1 MTEFEEVYQTYFQDV
16 YRYIRQLSGDEQTA
30 EEVTSETFF
39 KAMRSIGT
47 FRGECDLRVW
57 LCQIAKNTYY
67 SYCKKNARTVSLDE
81 EAAVEQPGTQNV
93 EDEISRR
100 ETVRQTQE
108 ALHGLPEPYK
118 EVFMWRAFADL
129 SFKQIGQMFRK
140 SDNWACV
147 TYHRARAMIKSRM
160 EGKGHE
166 K

>member
-1 MTEFEEVYQTYFQDV
+1 MCQTQ
-16 YRYIRQLSGDEQTA
+16 
-30 EEVTSETFF
+30 
-39 KAMRSIGT
+39 K
-47 FRGECDLRVW
+47 
-57 LCQIAKNTYY
+57 KTYY
-67 SYCKKNARTVSLDE
+67 SYCKNNARAVSLDE
-81 EAAVEQPGTQNV
+81 KAAAEQPDINV
-93 EDEISRR
+93 EEEISRR

-129 SFKQIGQMFRK
+129 SFKQIGQMFHK

-147 TYHRARAMIKSRM
+147 TYHRARAMMKSRM

>member
-1 MTEFEEVYQTYFQDV
+1 MKRKEIEEKYFWNTADL
-16 YRYIRQLSGDEQTA
+16 YRDAA
-30 EEVTSETFF
+30 EWEKAYKAAEKETLVPY
-39 KAMRSIGT
+39 
-47 FRGECDLRVW
+47 RGKLG
-57 LCQIAKNTYY
+57 
-67 SYCKKNARTVSLDE
+67 KKDTLLACLKK
-81 EAAVEQPGTQNV
+81 Q
-93 EDEISRR
+93 DEISRR

-108 ALHGLPEPYK
+108 ALRGLPEPYK

-129 SFKQIGQMFRK
+129 SFKQIGQMFHK